1 MAELRS
7 IFYELDEK
15 LVNPVA
21 MIDSFELLNYKIQDK
36 IRDDLRDKLYNQ
48 VSDQI
53 RFRIWDEL
61 NYS

>member
-1 MAELRS
+1 MAELRP
-7 IFYELDEK
+7 IFYELDEM
-15 LVNPVA
+15 LVSPVV
-21 MIDSFELLNYKIQDK
+21 MIDLFELLNYKTQDK
-36 IRDDLRDKLYNQ
+36 IRNDLRDKLYNQ